1 MVTTQTPKKLLYRLI
16 SLKKHILRPHEIVDQ
31 IDKTTDKSGNSAGYS
46 CNLPKSLLG
55 GLLKRFVQEVL
66 LCVLVYHLLQPSPQ
80 AVVIDPV
87 VAFSL
92 RPAPGRYSYVRMS
105 ADDITW
111 EEMSVAEYLKF
122 KERLANGAS

>member
-1 MVTTQTPKKLLYRLI
+1 MRTVSHRSVSHTCR
-16 SLKKHILRPHEIVDQ
+16 
-31 IDKTTDKSGNSAGYS
+31 
-46 CNLPKSLLG
+46 
-55 GLLKRFVQEVL
+55 
-66 LCVLVYHLLQPSPQ
+66 Q

-122 KERLANGAS
+122 KERLVNGAMNDDLQPSP